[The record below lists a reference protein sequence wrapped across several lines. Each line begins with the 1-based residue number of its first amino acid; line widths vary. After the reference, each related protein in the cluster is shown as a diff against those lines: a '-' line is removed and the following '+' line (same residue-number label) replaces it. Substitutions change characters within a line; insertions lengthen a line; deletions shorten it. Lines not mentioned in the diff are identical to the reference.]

1 MSTVGSTPVTPAD
14 IASVLARLAALE
26 ASTSAKD
33 ERLKLI
39 EEENRWLKAQLY
51 GRSSEKRTAEDR
63 NALQVE
69 LFNEIEAIAEAQP
82 DAPETITIPA
92 HDRARRGRKKLSADL
107 PRVEVAHDLDAA
119 DKFCP
124 FDGTPLERIGE
135 ETAEQLEYIPAQIR
149 VLKHIRPKYACPC
162 CRQGVHI
169 APVPPALFPKS
180 MATPSL
186 LAHIATTKFVDGV
199 PLYRQEPQFERLG
212 VPLGRGTMALWMI
225 RLGGTFLVPL
235 INLLNDLLLA
245 ESVIHCD
252 ETPLRVLKSDKA
264 PTAEHWMWVR
274 AAGPP
279 GRRIVLFDYDPSR
292 GGAVPLRLLDGFHGT
307 LVTDGWQAY
316 DAVAQ
321 TLQLTHAGCMAHSR
335 RKFDEARKAGSPDG
349 HSKVALDFIGK
360 LSLIERPLWDR
371 EQPMTA
377 EQRVTIRR
385 QRSAPVM
392 AEFHDWLTAL
402 VPKAPPE
409 SKLGK
414 AISYT
419 MGQWPKL
426 NVFLTHGDVP
436 LTNNRVENA
445 IRPFAVGRKG
455 WLFSD
460 TVKGAVASANLY
472 SLVETAKANGIEPHA
487 YLTFVFERLPRIK
500 TVEDY
505 EALLPWNVKA
515 ASRPPSHPAIAVD
528 HAVA

>member
-1 MSTVGSTPVTPAD
+1 MSAVSTTASSTADAAD
-14 IASVLARLAALE
+14 IASVLAQLAARN
-26 ASTSAKD
+26 
-33 ERLKLI
+33 ERLKLV

-51 GRSSEKRTAEDR
+51 GRSSEKRSIADR
-63 NALQVE
+63 NTIQVE
-69 LFNEIEAIAEAQP
+69 LFNDIEAIAEAQP

-92 HDRARRGRKKLSADL
+92 HDRAKCGRKKLSADL
-107 PRVEVAHDLDAA
+107 PRIEVPHDLAAA

-124 FDGTPLERIGE
+124 YDGTPLERIGE
-135 ETAEQLEYIPAQIR
+135 ETSEQVEYIPAQIR
-149 VLKHIRPKYACPC
+149 VLKHVRPKYACPC
-162 CRQGVHI
+162 CRQGVYV
-169 APVPPALFPKS
+169 APVPPTIFPKS
-180 MATPSL
+180 IATPSL

-212 VPLGRGTMALWMI
+212 IPLGRGTMALWMM

-235 INLLNDLLLA
+235 INLLSELLLA

-252 ETPLRVLKSDKA
+252 ETPLQVLKSDKA
-264 PTAEHWMWVR
+264 PTADHWMWVR

-292 GGAVPLRLLDGFHGT
+292 GGTVPLRLLDGFHGT

-316 DAVAQ
+316 EGVAQ
-321 TLQLTHAGCMAHSR
+321 ALQLTHAGCMAHAR

-349 HSKVALDFIGK
+349 HSKVALDYIGK
-360 LSLIERPLWDR
+360 LSQIERPLWDR
-371 EQPMTA
+371 DEPVTPA
-377 EQRVTIRR
+377 QRVAIRQ
-385 QRSAPVM
+385 QRSAPIM

-402 VPKAPPE
+402 EPKATPG

-419 MGQWPKL
+419 TGQWAKL
-426 NVFLTHGDVP
+426 SVFLTHGDVP

-487 YLTFVFERLPRIK
+487 YLTFVFQRLPHLK
-500 TVEDY
+500 TVEEY

-515 ASRPPSHPAIAVD
+515 ALRPPSQPTEAVD
-528 HAVA
+528 HVVA

>member
-1 MSTVGSTPVTPAD
+1 MSTVDTPVTSPD
-14 IASVLARLAALE
+14 IASVLAKLAARE
-26 ASTSAKD
+26 

-63 NALQVE
+63 NAVQVE

-92 HDRARRGRKKLSADL
+92 HDRAQRGRKKLAADL
-107 PRVEVAHDLDAA
+107 PRVEVPHDLDAA

-135 ETAEQLEYIPAQIR
+135 ETAEQLDYIPAQIR

-162 CRQGVHI
+162 CRQGVYI
-169 APVPPALFPKS
+169 KAVPPAIFPKS
-180 MATPSL
+180 IATPSL

-199 PLYRQEPQFERLG
+199 PLYRQESQFDRLG

-235 INLLNDLLLA
+235 VNLLNDLLLA

-252 ETPLRVLKSDKA
+252 ETPLQVLRSDKA
-264 PTAEHWMWVR
+264 PTADHWMWVR

-307 LVTDGWQAY
+307 LVTDGWGSY
-316 DAVAQ
+316 EGVAAA
-321 TLQLTHAGCMAHSR
+321 LKLTHAGCMAHAR

-349 HSKVALDFIGK
+349 HAKVALDFIGK
-360 LSLIERPLWDR
+360 LSLIERALWDR
-371 EQPMTA
+371 DEPMTA
-377 EQRVTIRR
+377 EQRVTIRQ

-392 AEFHDWLTAL
+392 AEFHDWLTAIE
-402 VPKAPPE
+402 PKAPPE

-414 AISYT
+414 AIYYT
-419 MGQWPKL
+419 LAQWSKL
-426 NVFLTHGDVP
+426 SVFLTQGDVP

-445 IRPFAVGRKG
+445 IRPFVIGRKG

-460 TVKGAVASANLY
+460 TVKGAVASATLY
-472 SLVETAKANGIEPHA
+472 SLVETAKANGVEPHA
-487 YLTFVFERLPRIK
+487 YLTLLFERLPHLK
-500 TVEDY
+500 TVEDF
-505 EALLPWNVKA
+505 EAVLPWNAKVA
-515 ASRPPSHPAIAVD
+515 MRPTSQQSVAVD
-528 HAVA
+528 HVVI